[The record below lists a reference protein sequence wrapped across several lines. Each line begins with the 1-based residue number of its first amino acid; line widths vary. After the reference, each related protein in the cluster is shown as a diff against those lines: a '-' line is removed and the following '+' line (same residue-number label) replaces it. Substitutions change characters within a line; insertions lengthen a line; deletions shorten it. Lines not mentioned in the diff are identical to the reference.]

1 MKVFISYT
9 SEDARIAQKIRNYLA
24 HSYIDVFDDKADI
37 SMGSNLAS
45 SINEAIDAS
54 DAVLFIISRNT
65 DKSRWVHQ
73 EMSLAISNKL
83 NGKSVKLIPIVVEK
97 NSDIPFFLKDYLY
110 LDMTKGQDFETAM
123 SRLIEGLRS
132 DKKTSIQQDLE
143 AKLTN
148 IEFEI
153 ELLESKR
160 FKHEEFRRF
169 KSRQLFFIVMIATLV
184 SSLVASFGL
193 LGWVAKIEYSNFELT
208 IMAFLVGAMASMLA
222 SLLYMHKERSH
233 KNEMVKKINELNN
246 SLEEIYQLHNSVKEM
261 AARHE
266 K

>member
-1 MKVFISYT
+1 MKVFISHT
-9 SEDARIAQKIRNYLA
+9 NEDAHIAIKIRNYLV
-24 HSYIDVFDDKADI
+24 HSDIDVFDDKADI

-97 NSDIPFFLKDYLY
+97 NSEIPFFLKDYLY
-110 LDMTKGQDFETAM
+110 LDLSRGQDFETGM

-143 AKLTN
+143 AKVTS
-148 IEFEI
+148 IEI
-153 ELLESKR
+153 EKELLKIKSLE
-160 FKHEEFRRF
+160 HEEFRKF
-169 KSRQLFFIVMIATLV
+169 KSRQMFFIAMIATLV
-184 SSLVASFGL
+184 SSVVVSIGL
-193 LGWVAKIEYSNFELT
+193 LGWVAKIEYSNFEW
-208 IMAFLVGAMASMLA
+208 IIAFLVGAMASMLG
-222 SLLYMHKERSH
+222 SLLYMRKDRPHKDELVR
-233 KNEMVKKINELNN
+233 KIDE
-246 SLEEIYQLHNSVKEM
+246 LHNSLKEM
-261 AARHE
+261 EARHD